1 MLVGREAYR
10 VAIPVAPREGLD
22 RILRMCRVEWSAQ
35 DGTIANTQ
43 VRRAFKRLNRRAGAL
58 RTEGGVAARLHA
70 ASRVE
75 HVVAQHDV
83 LTRNV
88 LLILAAA
95 IIATHYAAVGRR
107 ELTTRLQR
115 FVVAYTGQTMSRTPA
130 RIPRNCPRRRE
141 TRYRSGRSSPR
152 RSPMPCAP
160 PED

>member
-107 ELTTRLQR
+107 SLRPVDPPPFERQL
-115 FVVAYTGQTMSRTPA
+115 FCWVIASRQSRNEGGYLPGH
-130 RIPRNCPRRRE
+130 RIHDDD
-141 TRYRSGRSSPR
+141 S
-152 RSPMPCAP
+152 
-160 PED
+160 